1 MFIYSFVCFQK
12 IKKPSKYIK
21 KRTSRSKSV
30 PIYSSSKQVMM
41 ETSFPPPP
49 IPYLQRTI
57 SQESVRS
64 VRNQDIFDK
73 RATRKLSLLS
83 LPTNLNYLEELEKSC
98 HDMNANRK
106 GSCRSISIHRS
117 WLQGIIIYI
126 IRSINRLSPF
136 KYGRER
142 GGNKQISCCP
152 YLWKTTYLVIQSNI
166 CNRYV
171 RFRSLYIGIGGFSV
185 CIYETY

>member
-1 MFIYSFVCFQK
+1 MIEQHQPNYEQGGELRWSRRDWQFLLHMWHPLCCCEAISNIIVYYFICAFVCFQK

-30 PIYSSSKQVMM
+30 PIYSSSQQVMT
-41 ETSFPPPP
+41 ETSFPPPR

-83 LPTNLNYLEELEKSC
+83 LPTNLNYLEELEKTG

-106 GSCRSISIHRS
+106 GSCRSISIHKS
-117 WLQGIIIYI
+117 WLQRIIIY
-126 IRSINRLSPF
+126 NYKL
-136 KYGRER
+136 K
-142 GGNKQISCCP
+142 
-152 YLWKTTYLVIQSNI
+152 
-166 CNRYV
+166 
-171 RFRSLYIGIGGFSV
+171 
-185 CIYETY
+185 

>member
-1 MFIYSFVCFQK
+1 MNSDVLVKLAPHVTPVVELWNDTQYICLFVYLLKCLIFLQK

-30 PIYSSSKQVMM
+30 PIYSSSQQVMM

-83 LPTNLNYLEELEKSC
+83 LPTNLNYLEELEKTG

-106 GSCRSISIHRS
+106 GSIRSISIHRS
-117 WLQGIIIYI
+117 WLRCIIIY
-126 IRSINRLSPF
+126 N
-136 KYGRER
+136 
-142 GGNKQISCCP
+142 
-152 YLWKTTYLVIQSNI
+152 
-166 CNRYV
+166 
-171 RFRSLYIGIGGFSV
+171 
-185 CIYETY
+185 